1 MSREPDWHSAP
12 PLCFSAQSTM
22 GHAAVHKVRGNCS
35 RCSFLCSNSNFRIT
49 FVQYAFWQNLFKT
62 MQYLK
67 LHCGNVEAAGSHSK
81 QQERYISEDTN
92 TCWQYAEPGDA
103 LCCVLSANMNHS
115 FAQGAGCSLHF
126 NINKRVL
133 LKVRVDITFL
143 KYIASKLKYAVCI
156 DRLFVASKFRVSRSI
171 SPWEVQPVWTS
182 SNSWVLW
189 FYGLQH
195 NPLTA

>member
-1 MSREPDWHSAP
+1 MIIASVVQ
-12 PLCFSAQSTM
+12 CFRHVTRARLTLSTTFVFQCTINYGTCGCAQSERELFQM
-22 GHAAVHKVRGNCS
+22 QFSVLK
-35 RCSFLCSNSNFRIT
+35 FT
-49 FVQYAFWQNLFKT
+49 FQNHFCTICVLAEKT

-126 NINKRVL
+126 NINKSVL

-143 KYIASKLKYAVCI
+143 KYILGKLKYAVCI

-182 SNSWVLW
+182 SNS
-189 FYGLQH
+189 
-195 NPLTA
+195 